1 MFWQGGTVITNISNI
16 CRVQWFIAFI
26 YGVSFCS
33 IPLKPH
39 DRKFCI
45 HRAGMNSCYFY
56 FMRQQINPL
65 SLADGIH
72 CRFRS
77 TIHIAIHI
85 NFFGGSRTDINNP
98 EPPTTWMTKPTIK
111 TALAG
116 GYCLRAPAQQAC
128 NYANICEHCP
138 SFHTTIQ
145 DIPVLTRQRD
155 IAATL
160 ANDAQHRG
168 WDTETERHLKLITRL
183 NNLIDNTTTR
193 PNAE

>member
-1 MFWQGGTVITNISNI
+1 MSILGHVSAEMSL
-16 CRVQWFIAFI
+16 R
-26 YGVSFCS
+26 YGHLFDAT
-33 IPLKPH
+33 I
-39 DRKFCI
+39 RTEYE
-45 HRAGMNSCYFY
+45 RA
-56 FMRQQINPL
+56 L
-65 SLADGIH
+65 DLARNRIGALPQ
-72 CRFRS
+72 
-77 TIHIAIHI
+77 T
-85 NFFGGSRTDINNP
+85 TNNP